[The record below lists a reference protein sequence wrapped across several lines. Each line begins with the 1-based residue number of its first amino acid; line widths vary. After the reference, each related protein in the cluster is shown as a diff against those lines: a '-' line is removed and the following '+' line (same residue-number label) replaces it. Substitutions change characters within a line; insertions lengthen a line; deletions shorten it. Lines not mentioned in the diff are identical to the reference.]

1 MKTVTPKKRV
11 IRQRVKAGNS
21 PSPNSISKC
30 GPCGHSECGDNCRV
44 RHIGPTSHIRDHHVL
59 HASRGVAHIW
69 SAVIIAGFAIVVTGA
84 ISYHV
89 ANAENQ
95 KTDQVYRQHSTEQII
110 QKLDSL
116 ERRLDVMESDIEGMF
131 RASADTDAAVTPES
145 VFPPLN

>member
-30 GPCGHSECGDNCRV
+30 GPCGHSECSDNCRV

-59 HASRGVAHIW
+59 HAARGVAHIW
-69 SAVIIAGFAIVVTGA
+69 SAVIIAGFAVVLTGA

-95 KTDQVYRQHSTEQII
+95 KTEQNYRENSTEQII
-110 QKLDSL
+110 NKIESL

-131 RASADTDAAVTPES
+131 RASSGAGNNATPES

>member
-11 IRQRVKAGNS
+11 IRKRVKAGNS
-21 PSPNSISKC
+21 PSPSSMAKC
-30 GPCGHSECGDNCRV
+30 GPCGHTDCNETCRV
-44 RHIGPTSHIRDHHVL
+44 RHIGPTSHMRDHHVL
-59 HASRGVAHIW
+59 HAARGVAHIW
-69 SAVIIAGFAIVVTGA
+69 SAVIIAGFAIVLTGA

-95 KTDQVYRQHSTEQII
+95 KSEQVYRQNSTEQII
-110 QKLDSL
+110 QKIESL

-131 RASADTDAAVTPES
+131 RASAGTGAAVTPES